1 MFCVRCG
8 REGATYQSLCHECF
22 LSSNRFT
29 SIPDHIDLI
38 QCAHCQ
44 AYQLG
49 KDWARFEDIED
60 AVKEAAVR
68 GISVSNDAKLRG
80 FQVDIEEME
89 PTTFQ
94 VHILASVQ
102 YEDLMAEEDLNTIVR
117 IRQNVCGKCNKIF
130 GNYFESIVQV
140 RPTGKK
146 LSEKEKDEILDHVA
160 DKVEPISHENQE
172 AFISK
177 VVTEHGGLDLYVS
190 TIALGKAL
198 ARELVNIYGAE
209 YKESSSLQGQKDG
222 KDIYR
227 VTYLVRLPPY
237 RVRDIISFNSH
248 LYLVLS
254 MGPVSAKL
262 RELRSSENTVASNN
276 DLRTVAVLGSK
287 KDFQD
292 AVVLTETDKE
302 MQIMHP
308 VTFKTVEMKKPK
320 GFKRKGDTVKVF
332 SHEGELYLIGN

>member
-8 REGATYQSLCHECF
+8 REGATYQSLCQECF
-22 LSSNRFT
+22 LSSNRFS

-38 QCAHCQ
+38 QCAHCE
-44 AYQLG
+44 AYLLG
-49 KDWARFEDIED
+49 KDWTHFERVED
-60 AVKEAAVR
+60 AVREVAIR
-68 GISVSNDAKLRG
+68 GIKISDQAKLRG
-80 FQVDIEEME
+80 YQVDIEEME

-102 YEDLMAEEDLNTIVR
+102 YDDLMVDEDLNTIVR
-117 IRQNVCGKCNKIF
+117 IRRNVCGKCNKIF

-146 LSEKEKDEILDHVA
+146 LSEEEKGEILHHVA
-160 DKVEPISHENQE
+160 DKIEPISEENQE
-172 AFISK
+172 AFVSK
-177 VVTEHGGLDLYVS
+177 VVQEHGGLDLYIS
-190 TIALGKAL
+190 TISLGKAL

-237 RVRDIISFNSH
+237 RVRDVIMVNSR
-248 LYLVLS
+248 LYLVIS

-262 RELRSSENTVASNN
+262 RDLKSSENLVASNN
-276 DLRTVAVLGSK
+276 DLRSVTVLGTK
-287 KDFQD
+287 KDFQE
-292 AVVLTETDKE
+292 AVVLTESEKE
-302 MQIMHP
+302 MQLMHP

-320 GFKRKGDTVKVF
+320 GFKRKGETVKVF
-332 SHEGELYLIGN
+332 SYDGELYLIGN